1 MKGNPKKSPR
11 KSATR
16 ERAQRKRPAKVAKVV
31 DPVAILES
39 IAGNRRLKPTPR
51 VAAAKELVRLRLA
64 LLGSKKPAS
73 APAPETVAAQ
83 KGDRLAE
90 ELNKRA
96 LAMMS
101 PKGRA

>member
-1 MKGNPKKSPR
+1 MVKAAKAVDPVEVLEEIAGNKRLRPTPRVQAARELVKIRLATLGVR
-11 KSATR
+11 KSAT
-16 ERAQRKRPAKVAKVV
+16 
-31 DPVAILES
+31 
-39 IAGNRRLKPTPR
+39 PT
-51 VAAAKELVRLRLA
+51 
-64 LLGSKKPAS
+64 
-73 APAPETVAAQ
+73 APETVAAE